1 MFKIESAVLAHLSE
15 ALAAVDGAIGLRL
28 EGNASLAAAV
38 SADSSEILSRA
49 TSSILASVTAGLA
62 ALGLVLEAS
71 LSIELLLTGGEHE
84 FGATFLAN

>member
-15 ALAAVDGAIGLRL
+15 ALAAVDGAIGFRL